1 MNNDLTENEIGTIL
15 ITTAVDIHKSLG
27 PGMFESVYE
36 AVLAHDLEE
45 MGLTVKREVPIGIE
59 YKDIKF
65 DEAFRADLLINDKV
79 IVELK
84 SVEQISMSHR
94 KQLLT
99 YLRLSGKK
107 LGYLLNFGEVLLKD
121 GIVRIVNGLN

>member
-65 DEAFRADLLINDKV
+65 DETFRADLLINDKV

>member
-15 ITTAVDIHKSLG
+15 ITTAVDIHKSLE

-59 YKDIKF
+59 Y
-65 DEAFRADLLINDKV
+65 
-79 IVELK
+79 
-84 SVEQISMSHR
+84 
-94 KQLLT
+94 
-99 YLRLSGKK
+99 
-107 LGYLLNFGEVLLKD
+107 
-121 GIVRIVNGLN
+121 